1 MPYAQHR
8 LSELLITILAVGLA
22 VCFSYAIH
30 VHHFPFE
37 EELTYRLAS
46 FTGSSLKLSNQA
58 PSITKVPEL
67 LTIALLMLLSTVSL
81 LAWSRLEGT
90 PRKIVTLQLVA
101 LILIVQMIGL
111 AINLPINNILALSV
125 GVVSGIIFGL
135 AVKTVRS
142 SKLTAEAGAHEVEG
156 LRRELLE
163 SKLQMIKEDE
173 VERRV
178 LAGDLHDQ
186 VLNDLKVVKNK
197 IAEAENLDPDTR
209 SEIDKLIVEAMHQ
222 IREVMDSLSPAVL
235 EHLGFAAAVEDCI
248 RVGCERAALK
258 ARFKS
263 EVDEAALKFL
273 SPTEQTLIY
282 RLVQETVTNIRKH
295 AQAKTVRGRI
305 TIDSGNLLVEVSDD
319 GVGFNAG
326 EKPEDSR
333 GLRYMRQRASIIG
346 AKVDWTPGENGRG
359 THVAIKMPIPQ
370 VTNLVEE
377 EEERSEEK

>member
-8 LSELLITILAVGLA
+8 LSELLITILGVGLA
-22 VCFSYAIH
+22 VGLSYAVH
-30 VHHFPFE
+30 VRYFPFE
-37 EELTYRLAS
+37 EELTYSLAS
-46 FTGSSLKLSNQA
+46 FTGSSLKLANVA
-58 PSITKVPEL
+58 PSVSSLPEL
-67 LTIALLMLLSTVSL
+67 LTIALSALASTVSL
-81 LAWSRLEGT
+81 LAWSRLDGT

-101 LILIVQMIGL
+101 LILIVQTIGL
-111 AINLPINNILALSV
+111 LIGFPINNILALSV
-125 GVVSGIIFGL
+125 AAVSGIIFGL
-135 AVKTVRS
+135 GVRTIRN
-142 SKLTAEAGAHEVEG
+142 SKVRAEAGAHEVEG

-197 IAEAENLDPDTR
+197 IAEVENLDQDTR
-209 SEIDKLIVEAMHQ
+209 SEIDKLIVDSMHQ

-235 EHLGFAAAVEDCI
+235 EHLGFAAAIEDCI

-263 EVDEAALKFL
+263 EVDDAVLKSL

-282 RLVQETVTNIRKH
+282 RLVQESVTNIRKH

-305 TIDSGNLLVEVSDD
+305 SIDSGNLLVEISDD
-319 GVGFNAG
+319 GVGFDAG
-326 EKPEDSR
+326 EKSADSR

-346 AKVDWTPGENGRG
+346 AKVDWTAGEDGKG
-359 THVAIKMPIPQ
+359 THVAIKMPIAQ
-370 VTNLVEE
+370 EMLERK
-377 EEERSEEK
+377 EERIEGQ